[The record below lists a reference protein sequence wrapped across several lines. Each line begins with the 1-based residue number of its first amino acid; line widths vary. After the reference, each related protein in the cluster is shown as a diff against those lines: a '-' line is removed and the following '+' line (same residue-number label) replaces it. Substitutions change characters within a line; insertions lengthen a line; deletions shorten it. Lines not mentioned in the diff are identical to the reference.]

1 MPDILLE
8 LKNIKKSFTPGEDV
22 LDDICLTVAR
32 GEFVTLLGSSG
43 CGKTTTLRII
53 AGLEQTDSGSVWI
66 NGQDVTKLPPDKRDV
81 NTVFQNYALF
91 PHMNVAENIGYGLK
105 LRKVPRGEIKKKVAQ
120 MLELVQLEG
129 YEKRKPS
136 ELSGGQKQRVA
147 IARALVNNP
156 KVLLL
161 DEPLGA
167 LDLQLRRA
175 MQIELKH
182 LQKKLGI
189 TFIYITHDQE
199 EAINMSD
206 RIAVMKDGRIEQ
218 IGTPDEI
225 YNHPKTSYVA
235 TFVGNANILHGVAE
249 NIQGENAIVKIG
261 NDRVIVK
268 LETSQQDTGD
278 TRAKQYLAAGEKVTL
293 AVRSENILLQETAVI
308 GDTGTDHRDTVDIS
322 VAGGGLD
329 AHNKNSV
336 SGLQATVTEK
346 NFAGG
351 QLRVTLKL
359 SDGTQLI
366 ASRYGIDASV
376 AEGQTVRCSFLPTD
390 AVLVDREDIH
400 EEA

>member
-249 NIQGENAIVKIG
+249 SIQGENAIVKIG

-293 AVRSENILLQETAVI
+293 AVRSENILLQEAAVI
-308 GDTGTDHRDTVDIS
+308 GNTGTDNGDTVDIS
-322 VAGGGLD
+322 VAGGISDIHD
-329 AHNKNSV
+329 ANSI

>member
-1 MPDILLE
+1 MAEVSLE
-8 LKNIKKSFTPGEDV
+8 LKEIKKSFTEGEAV
-22 LDDICLTVAR
+22 LDNISLEISK
-32 GEFVTLLGSSG
+32 GEFITLLGSSG

-53 AGLEQTDSGSVWI
+53 AGLEQPDAGSVWLD
-66 NGQDVTKLPPDKRDV
+66 GREVTGLEPNQRDV

-105 LRKVPRGEIKKKVAQ
+105 LKKVPKSEIRKKVSQ

-206 RIAVMKDGRIEQ
+206 RIAVMRDGCIEQ

-249 NIQGENAIVKIG
+249 SIQGENAIVKIG

-308 GDTGTDHRDTVDIS
+308 GDTGTDHRNTVDIS
-322 VAGGGLD
+322 VSGGGLD